1 MPSCSYSTTGSP
13 GDILTRI
20 RSVQACLIC
29 LIARTADL
37 MFLSALAVAGVI
49 SVSNTAL
56 RDALWWLLGTQV
68 TGATIFLAIRCFA
81 VRGEADDSGIHIV
94 NSLRTTRVEWKEVLE
109 VLTVRGGPWGP
120 HQNLAE
126 DVVGVRL
133 RGGRRIPIF
142 ASFQCAGDDPFIS
155 FVKAVCRDRDIPCRI
170 P

>member
-1 MPSCSYSTTGSP
+1 M
-13 GDILTRI
+13 TRI

-29 LIARTADL
+29 LIARMMDLTA
-37 MFLSALAVAGVI
+37 LSALAVAGVI
-49 SVSNTAL
+49 SVSSSAW
-56 RDALWWLLGTQV
+56 RDPLWWLLGTLV

-81 VRGEADDSGIHIV
+81 VRAEADDSGIHIV

-109 VLTVRGGPWGP
+109 VLTVRGGPHGP
-120 HQNLAE
+120 HLNLAE

-133 RGGRRIPIF
+133 RGGRRIPIL
-142 ASFQCAGDDPFIS
+142 ASFQCGEGDPFIS